1 MVDRKHYTEV
11 AVQLKGYIDHKAFA
25 TIPRREVTN
34 ILRQV
39 SGEERTR
46 IKSIVARDLTSVLEE
61 NGLRFFP
68 PLETTDTRDNL
79 RLYRIDSV
87 LDDLVQ
93 MIAHPSPLNDAKLG
107 AAIKKVKGTW
117 KWHKDRELQPVA

>member
-1 MVDRKHYTEV
+1 MVNREHYAAV
-11 AVQLKGYIDHKAFA
+11 AVQLKDRIDHRAFA
-25 TIPRREVTN
+25 TIPRRDVTN

-46 IKSIVARDLTSVLEE
+46 IKSIVARDLTEVLEE

-68 PLETTDTRDNL
+68 SLEETDTRDNL
-79 RLYRIDSV
+79 RLYRVGSV

-93 MIAHPSPLNDAKLG
+93 MIAHPSPTNDANLG

-117 KWHKDRELQPVA
+117 KWHKELQTVA